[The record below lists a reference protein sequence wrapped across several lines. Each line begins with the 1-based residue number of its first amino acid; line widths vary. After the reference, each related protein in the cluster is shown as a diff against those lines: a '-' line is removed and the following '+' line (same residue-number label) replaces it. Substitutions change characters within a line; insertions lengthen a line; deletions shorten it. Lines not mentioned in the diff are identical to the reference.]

1 MADVMFAGIGG
12 QGVLTAGKMLI
23 QIAAEEGKNVC
34 WTSEYSA
41 EMRGG
46 TALCRVVVEDGEET
60 IGSPYPDRLDILCCM
75 TESAYDAYGAQL
87 RDGGLVVINTP
98 LFGKR
103 KYPDNVKVLGIDT
116 QAVTESVGNER
127 GANLALLGAMAKGC
141 DLIDVSNE
149 ELLLGCLNKK
159 FKGNYECFKGGYDQA
174 IEIK

>member
-75 TESAYDAYGAQL
+75 TESAYDAYGGPA
-87 RDGGLVVINTP
+87 
-98 LFGKR
+98 
-103 KYPDNVKVLGIDT
+103 
-116 QAVTESVGNER
+116 
-127 GANLALLGAMAKGC
+127 
-141 DLIDVSNE
+141 
-149 ELLLGCLNKK
+149 
-159 FKGNYECFKGGYDQA
+159 
-174 IEIK
+174 